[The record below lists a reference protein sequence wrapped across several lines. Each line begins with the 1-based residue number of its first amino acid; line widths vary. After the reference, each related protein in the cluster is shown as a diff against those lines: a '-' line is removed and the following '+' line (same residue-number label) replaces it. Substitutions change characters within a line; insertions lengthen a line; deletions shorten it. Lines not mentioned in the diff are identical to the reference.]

1 MGDLRPVTLSLDLPA
16 DVAAQV
22 EQLQREQPEVLSQGL
37 RYVVLRR
44 EIFNVLSSA
53 AGAGRLEPRL
63 LT

>member
-22 EQLQREQPEVLSQGL
+22 EELQREQPEVLSQGL

-44 EIFNVLSSA
+44 QIFDVLSA
-53 AGAGRLEPRL
+53 RGAGRLEPKL

>member
-1 MGDLRPVTLSLDLPA
+1 MADLRPVTLSLDLPS

-22 EQLQREQPEVLSQGL
+22 EALQREQPEVLSQGL

-44 EIFNVLSSA
+44 EIFNVLA
-53 AGAGRLEPRL
+53 TAGVGRLEPRL

>member
-16 DVAAQV
+16 DVAAKV
-22 EQLQREQPEVLSQGL
+22 EELQREQPEVLSQGL

-44 EIFNVLSSA
+44 EIFNVLS

>member
-1 MGDLRPVTLSLDLPA
+1 MGDMRPVTLSLDLPA

-22 EQLQREQPEVLSQGL
+22 EELQREQPEVLSQGL

-44 EIFNVLSSA
+44 EIFDLLSTRGVA
-53 AGAGRLEPRL
+53 RLEPRL

>member
-1 MGDLRPVTLSLDLPA
+1 MGDLRPVTLSLDLPS

-22 EQLQREQPEVLSQGL
+22 EALQREQPEVLSQGL

-44 EIFNVLSSA
+44 EIFNVLST

>member
-1 MGDLRPVTLSLDLPA
+1 MSLDLPA
-16 DVAAQV
+16 DVAAKV
-22 EQLQREQPEVLSQGL
+22 EELQREQPEVLSQGL

-44 EIFNVLSSA
+44 EIFNVLST

>member
-1 MGDLRPVTLSLDLPA
+1 MSLDLPS

-22 EQLQREQPEVLSQGL
+22 EALQREQPEVLSQGL

-44 EIFNVLSSA
+44 EIFNVLA
-53 AGAGRLEPRL
+53 TAGAGRLEPRL